1 MKSKLIKNEYAGS
14 YTKHQQLF
22 FRYMFLILV
31 DLTILNLYAEFF
43 ENVYVASFSLS
54 LAAAILLQ
62 FMLQITI
69 SLEHKVSKYFKAK
82 EGLQAKVLRGLSVW
96 GILFFSKLLIL
107 EALSFVFTE
116 GIVFTGRVHGIISFV
131 IVIVSMII
139 AEQLMRYIYMSLG
152 EKPKKEKD

>member
-1 MKSKLIKNEYAGS
+1 MKNTLIKNEYAGS

-22 FRYMFLILV
+22 FRYIFFILV

-43 ENVYVASFSLS
+43 ENVYVSSFSIS

-69 SLEHKVSKYFKAK
+69 SLEHKVSKYFKTK
-82 EGLQAKVLRGLSVW
+82 EGLKAKILRALSIW
-96 GILFFSKLLIL
+96 IILFFSKLLIL
-107 EALSFVFTE
+107 ESLSFVFTQD
-116 GIVFTGRVHGIISFV
+116 IVFTGRVHGIISFI

-139 AEQLMRYIYMSLG
+139 AEQLMRYIYNYLG
-152 EKPKKEKD
+152 NNTNKD